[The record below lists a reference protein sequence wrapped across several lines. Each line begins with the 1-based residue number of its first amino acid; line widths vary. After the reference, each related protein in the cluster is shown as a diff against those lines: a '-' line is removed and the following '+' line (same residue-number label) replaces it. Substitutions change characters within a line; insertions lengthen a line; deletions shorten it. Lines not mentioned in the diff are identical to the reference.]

1 MTPAEEVELR
11 AKQAGIDAQYVTA
24 QVLTPEEVAINRFRA
39 DGWSPET
46 SIDLA
51 ARKALLDEDDAGED
65 GRVDARG
72 AEHAAGVAGVVARV
86 AAREIPR
93 ATGVELL
100 VQAFELD
107 ATAADRAMGE
117 AGRTW
122 FTAPEPT
129 HAAELDA
136 MRADLAKAQASL
148 RGHQAYTARLIQRA
162 KAGGLELGAFT
173 AREPTEVGEGDVLEP
188 GDVVAVPVQDGRA
201 TGQRVDAHAS
211 GVAVVLE
218 LPSEAAAG
226 LPTLTPPK
234 DLHVTLA
241 FLDDAPE
248 ASDAQARLIE
258 AVRSWAQ
265 SVPQITATLGGIG
278 RFPAGPD
285 GEPVYVPV
293 DAPDLAA
300 RRVGLVSALQGAGFE
315 ASQAHGFTP
324 HVTLAYL
331 APEAPTPDP
340 VPPRAVTFARV
351 AIWAGW
357 WRWSCSLDPDR
368 ADAGDDHWKEQ
379 GRDQGKFTSG
389 PSRAGGSTSAK
400 PKGLKGGPPTG
411 QPTTSGAS
419 SASHHPTTAHAFKLR
434 ESFASQSNLHPRAA
448 KKMAVGVTE
457 PDVPGAPRIITVSN
471 KRVYDD
477 IKSGKIKL
485 APGEELGYPP
495 EHDKKGKL
503 LEDSHVEVL
512 GARWA
517 VDKYGA
523 DGGTIGTVPTQCK
536 ECKRKM
542 SKNTNWIHTNPEP

>member
-1 MTPAEEVELR
+1 M
-11 AKQAGIDAQYVTA
+11 
-24 QVLTPEEVAINRFRA
+24 
-39 DGWSPET
+39 
-46 SIDLA
+46 
-51 ARKALLDEDDAGED
+51 
-65 GRVDARG
+65 
-72 AEHAAGVAGVVARV
+72 
-86 AAREIPR
+86 
-93 ATGVELL
+93 
-100 VQAFELD
+100 
-107 ATAADRAMGE
+107 
-117 AGRTW
+117 
-122 FTAPEPT
+122 
-129 HAAELDA
+129 
-136 MRADLAKAQASL
+136 
-148 RGHQAYTARLIQRA
+148 
-162 KAGGLELGAFT
+162 
-173 AREPTEVGEGDVLEP
+173 GEGDVLAP
-188 GDVVAVPVQDGRA
+188 GDAVAVPVQDGRA
-201 TGQRVDAHAS
+201 TGTARRRYAS

-258 AVRSWAQ
+258 AVRSSGE

-331 APEAPTPDP
+331 APEAPTPAP
-340 VPPRAVTFARV
+340 SAPPRAVTFARV

-357 WRWSCSLDPDR
+357 WRWSCSLIYC

-411 QPTTSGAS
+411 QPTTFRCCQ
-419 SASHHPTTAHAFKLR
+419 HLTIMMAHAFKLR
-434 ESFASQSNLHPRAA
+434 DSFASQSNLHPRAA
-448 KKMAVGVTE
+448 KKMAVGGHRARCARG
-457 PDVPGAPRIITVSN
+457 PKDHHG
-471 KRVYDD
+471 
-477 IKSGKIKL
+477 IK
-485 APGEELGYPP
+485 
-495 EHDKKGKL
+495 
-503 LEDSHVEVL
+503 
-512 GARWA
+512 
-517 VDKYGA
+517 
-523 DGGTIGTVPTQCK
+523 
-536 ECKRKM
+536 
-542 SKNTNWIHTNPEP
+542 